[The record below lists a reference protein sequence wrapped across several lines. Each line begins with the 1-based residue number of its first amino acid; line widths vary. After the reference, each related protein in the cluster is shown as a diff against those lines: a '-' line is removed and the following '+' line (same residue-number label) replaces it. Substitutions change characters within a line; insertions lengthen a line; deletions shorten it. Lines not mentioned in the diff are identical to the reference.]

1 MFVGTD
7 HPRTDGRVGPF
18 SARQVGH
25 LSSCS
30 SFGHRPVGHGP
41 SAMEG
46 SRVADTG
53 IPDCS
58 GLDGNSSRHMV
69 GWLPRHRIHNLIPSH
84 RHAPSLH
91 PCHFLSNLGNMSAAS
106 GVAYHVVDLS
116 GECPAD
122 VFIHCVALG
131 RNQPEF
137 VPGHGIP
144 TNSRL
149 GGITSVQVR
158 QWTLIGAA
166 ILPLMLFAEFL
177 QQGALIAPPL
187 LVIFITLCQ
196 PGDKKHRHPRRVL
209 TTLFLVSCCGVV
221 GRMVLWNRLA
231 LPLAIVMP
239 LTWALAFSVMR
250 VTHVIMPP
258 LAATSLLPFAIPG
271 DVSLFPVFATFG
283 GAYLMVCARTD
294 VRRFL
299 RHGMV
304 VLVQRTSY
312 NSHRL

>member
-1 MFVGTD
+1 MLVGTD
-7 HPRTDGRVGPF
+7 HPRTDGRFGPF

-69 GWLPRHRIHNLIPSH
+69 GWLPRHRIHNRIPSH

-144 TNSRL
+144 TNSKTWRYHFRT
-149 GGITSVQVR
+149 GTSVDADRRSHSATDAVCRIPASRSPHRTTVACHLRHTLPAWR
-158 QWTLIGAA
+158 QK
-166 ILPLMLFAEFL
+166 
-177 QQGALIAPPL
+177 APASSP
-187 LVIFITLCQ
+187 C
-196 PGDKKHRHPRRVL
+196 PHH
-209 TTLFLVSCCGVV
+209 LVSCILLWCRGSDGTLEQTGSAPGYCHAADMGTCFLCDACHSCHHASFGSHQSVAICHS
-221 GRMVLWNRLA
+221 GRCESLSRLC
-231 LPLAIVMP
+231 
-239 LTWALAFSVMR
+239 
-250 VTHVIMPP
+250 
-258 LAATSLLPFAIPG
+258 
-271 DVSLFPVFATFG
+271 
-283 GAYLMVCARTD
+283 YLRRCLSHGLCTD
-294 VRRFL
+294 
-299 RHGMV
+299 
-304 VLVQRTSY
+304 
-312 NSHRL
+312 